1 MKRVVIGLMGRVRVS
16 KNNPE
21 LGRNSRRTPPE
32 SGFSWIRPMSIE
44 IRLSS
49 GELYIPAK
57 LSFDS
62 VFQPYTFP
70 WSQQTRIQQ
79 QLTPRSSCSS
89 IPTNSD
95 SNAGEPKAR
104 RLSKRLKTYPTSDKQ
119 YTNIIQASN
128 NNSIQQIIKKQTGK
142 RRTQRRRSFSGEH
155 QNKHQHI
162 QNSYVQTRNG
172 MIYQYP
178 TSKFMNSQQ
187 KLNPQ
192 NRILNRKLNFEN
204 NTSFN
209 RFDERCI

>member
-1 MKRVVIGLMGRVRVS
+1 MKRVVIGLMGRVRVSKNS

-79 QLTPRSSCSS
+79 QLTPCSSCSS

-119 YTNIIQASN
+119 STNIIQASN

-142 RRTQRRRSFSGEH
+142 WRRKGGGHFPASTKTNTNTYKTHMYRLEMEWSINIQP
-155 QNKHQHI
+155 
-162 QNSYVQTRNG
+162 QNSWTVN
-172 MIYQYP
+172 
-178 TSKFMNSQQ
+178 KN
-187 KLNPQ
+187 
-192 NRILNRKLNFEN
+192 
-204 NTSFN
+204 
-209 RFDERCI
+209 